1 MIPDYRNR
9 RALPSRWAILFLA
22 GCVAASTV
30 ITFRA
35 RAAQTTAEAPA
46 AAAAAQDA
54 PASNKDAP
62 KKDTPNKD
70 TADTPADK
78 PTAEKGK
85 ADAGATR
92 PPPSQPEE
100 SATIEDDPTLVPDS
114 KESADNNVTFPIDI

>member
-9 RALPSRWAILFLA
+9 RALPSLWAILVLA
-22 GCVAASTV
+22 GCCALSMV
-30 ITFRA
+30 ITYRA

-46 AAAAAQDA
+46 AAVAAQDA

-62 KKDTPNKD
+62 KKDNDATEKP
-70 TADTPADK
+70 AADK
-78 PTAEKGK
+78 SK

-92 PPPSQPEE
+92 PPPSKAEE